1 MSGLFVPAGDGD
13 WITAFE
19 IRRLFG
25 ADLRVEKEAREL
37 WENATLR
44 AEMSHHGGDL
54 DILVEARRR
63 LYYQVVEQNMNA
75 YELARAY
82 IAGAH
87 CRSGFETNFYWWPK
101 IIEGEGA
108 APEVVDSVAD
118 TNAADIDIPDAIS
131 HDVITDLADAV
142 ADVNDA
148 ISDHNIANVTDT
160 ISSNAVA
167 EAEEATISSN
177 AVAESEEAFW
187 GVQGRPGAFWAMS
200 DAED

>member
-54 DILVEARRR
+54 SILVEARRR
-63 LYYQVVEQNMNA
+63 FYYQVVEQNMNA

-131 HDVITDLADAV
+131 HDVITDLADAF
-142 ADVNDA
+142 ADVTDA
-148 ISDHNIANVTDT
+148 ITDHYIANVTDA
-160 ISSNAVA
+160 ISDYSVA
-167 EAEEATISSN
+167 D
-177 AVAESEEAFW
+177 V
-187 GVQGRPGAFWAMS
+187 
-200 DAED
+200 

>member
-87 CRSGFETNFYWWPK
+87 CRSGTETNFYWWPK

-148 ISDHNIANVTDT
+148 ISDHYIANVTDT

-177 AVAESEEAFW
+177 AVAEAEEAFW
-187 GVQGRPGAFWAMS
+187 GVLERSGP
-200 DAED
+200 